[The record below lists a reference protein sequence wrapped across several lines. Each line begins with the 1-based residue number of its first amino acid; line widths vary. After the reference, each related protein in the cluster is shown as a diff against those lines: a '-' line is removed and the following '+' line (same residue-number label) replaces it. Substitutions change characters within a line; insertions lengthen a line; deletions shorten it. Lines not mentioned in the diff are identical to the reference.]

1 MNMKATKTM
10 LKASLVGL
18 FLMTTTAVLAQQA
31 PPNPVTPISEPAD
44 LYVGTINDD
53 ETSVTPNTGA
63 VFFYN
68 PAGTS
73 VALTASST
81 DVITGLN
88 YTEYIWHR
96 IGQDGEIVSTESETG
111 GILTVSGLEPG
122 FYRYRVYGWIEDD
135 GVTCQSDE
143 YQDMIFFVLRPLA
156 ITSEAGTD
164 AIEQFCVGDV
174 PTEQLTLTSAVA
186 FDASV
191 EYNIVGGFPNPANAE
206 DFELSYRWYAV
217 NDQDAANEIA
227 ITDPANIDYNLF
239 NAVGTY
245 TFFVEVTYASTIK
258 DRGTREHA
266 IWDAQVMLDGSAY
279 ELTVTPRPGR
289 PTITIEAVTD

>member
-1 MNMKATKTM
+1 M
-10 LKASLVGL
+10 LKAGLVGL
-18 FLMTTTAVLAQQA
+18 FLIATTAVLAQQA
-31 PPNPVTPISEPAD
+31 PPNPNTPISEPTD

-53 ETSVTPNTGA
+53 ETDVTPVTGA

-68 PAGTS
+68 PTGTS
-73 VALTASST
+73 VALTASPT
-81 DVITGLN
+81 DAVTGLD

-96 IGQDGEIVSTESETG
+96 IGQDGEVISTESETG
-111 GILTVSGLEPG
+111 GTLTVSGLDPG

-156 ITSEAGTD
+156 ITSEAPTD

-174 PTEQLTLTSAVA
+174 PTEVLSLTSSVA
-186 FDASV
+186 FDPTV
-191 EYNIVGGFPNPANAE
+191 EYNTVGGFPNPANAD
-206 DFELSYRWYAV
+206 DFELSYRWYAI
-217 NDQDAANEIA
+217 NDQDAGNEIA
-227 ITDPANIDYNLF
+227 ITDPANIDYDLF
-239 NAVGTY
+239 NAEGTY
-245 TFFVEVTYASTIK
+245 TFYAEVTYASTIK

-266 IWDAQVMLDGSAY
+266 IWDTQVMLDGVAY
-279 ELTVTPRPGR
+279 ELTVAPRPGR